1 MSNHISKPKLVQEPE
16 AEETNQKLVT
26 EVPETE
32 ETLSIAKPSTFNLDK
47 FKSKRGA
54 AIANVG
60 TLLTALPI
68 LRISEAKDFVRL
80 HPDEAAYWS
89 DELCFVN
96 VPIKGQKHDCT

>member
-1 MSNHISKPKLVQEPE
+1 MKYARASSSSNSSKNLNARGETVRPRQSLLPNHRRQRERTKMSNHKSKPKLVQEPE
-16 AEETNQKLVT
+16 AEETNQTLVT

-60 TLLTALPI
+60 TL
-68 LRISEAKDFVRL
+68 
-80 HPDEAAYWS
+80 
-89 DELCFVN
+89 
-96 VPIKGQKHDCT
+96 